1 VAPYAAGKL
10 GENVS
15 IHAPFWMGAAA
26 VLVGAVVLLAG
37 RGTLPSGRQGHAD
50 VEASPEEEKE
60 AQADLLAVGDL
71 D

>member
-1 VAPYAAGKL
+1 VAPYVAGKL

-26 VLVGAVVLLAG
+26 VLVGAAVLYVG
-37 RGTLPSGRQGHAD
+37 RRTLQGRPHA
-50 VEASPEEEKE
+50 VEPAATPEQRREDE
-60 AQADLLAVGDL
+60 AALLAVGDL